1 MDPSVADKNRLRI
14 NYHFDLVLCVPVLF
28 LFRIEVDYYKFIARL
43 RAYAVDNRTSSGIE
57 QVQMEVWKYWV
68 EIS

>member
-14 NYHFDLVLCVPVLF
+14 NYNFELVLCVPVLFFF

-57 QVQMEVWKYWV
+57 QVQMEVWKY
-68 EIS
+68 